1 MNLEDLFRRNELL
14 AFVLNGNLESKADY
28 AQRFNVAEV
37 TINRDLLWLRKKGI
51 QIYSKNNKVVL
62 LGNPSKSTILELCSN
77 YLPLKLQ
84 SELVNKSLKGL
95 SIIAQTTAFAH
106 LVLISKAIKERL
118 MLKMKYKRFYDNE
131 IDDYEIK
138 PLSLFQR
145 GNNWSMQAI
154 KKDEGVIKT
163 FYVSR
168 IQKLWLSDKRFSQIK
183 DAISENKKEKI
194 VLKFSSEVADQ
205 LIDKVWFEDFELKT
219 LDNGDVLLITE
230 REITNNL
237 AAWCISWWDKI
248 EIIKPR
254 KLRDYIREMVTK
266 FMNHALRG

>member
-51 QIYSKNNKVVL
+51 QIYSKNNKVIL
-62 LGNPSKSTILELCSN
+62 LGIPNKSTILELCSN

-106 LVLISKAIKERL
+106 LVLISKAINEK
-118 MLKMKYKRFYDNE
+118 MILKMKYKRFYDNE
-131 IDDYEIK
+131 IENYEIK

-154 KKDEGVIKT
+154 KKDEEVIKT

-168 IQKLWLSDKRFSQIK
+168 IQKLWLSDQR
-183 DAISENKKEKI
+183 
-194 VLKFSSEVADQ
+194 
-205 LIDKVWFEDFELKT
+205 
-219 LDNGDVLLITE
+219 
-230 REITNNL
+230 
-237 AAWCISWWDKI
+237 
-248 EIIKPR
+248 
-254 KLRDYIREMVTK
+254 
-266 FMNHALRG
+266 

>member
-28 AQRFNVAEV
+28 AQRFNVDEV

-51 QIYSKNNKVVL
+51 QIYSKNNKVIL
-62 LGNPSKSTILELCSN
+62 LGIPNKSTILELCSN

-106 LVLISKAIKERL
+106 LVLISKAINEKL
-118 MLKMKYKRFYDNE
+118 ILKMKYKRFYDNE

-138 PLSLFQR
+138 PLSLLQR

-154 KKDEGVIKT
+154 KKDEEVVKT

-168 IQKLWLSDKRFSQIK
+168 IQKLWLSDQRFSQIK
-183 DAISENKKEKI
+183 GAIGENKKEKI

-219 LDNGDVLLITE
+219 LDNGDVLLFTE

-248 EIIKPR
+248 KIIKSE
-254 KLRDYIREMVTK
+254 KLKIFISQMIKAFNSQV
-266 FMNHALRG
+266 